1 MSFESQANIETLTYT
16 NSSMKLTETLSSE
29 LHLNNIEIDN
39 IELTQHMVDYIDCY
53 NIRMQNMIIYDIS
66 TTKNLVYMSGSEI
79 DLIENIT
86 IHDIS
91 ATALYIQKSNINTI
105 DKIKI
110 YDVQKC
116 IHAK

>member
-16 NSSMKLTETLSSE
+16 NSSMKLIETLSSE
-29 LHLNNIEIDN
+29 LHLNHIEIDN
-39 IELTQHMVDYIDCY
+39 IELKQHMIDFINCD
-53 NIRMQNMIIYDIS
+53 NVRLQNMITHDIN
-66 TTKNLVYMSGSEI
+66 TTNYLMYMSGSEI

-91 ATALYIQKSNINTI
+91 ATALYIQKSSINII

-110 YDVQKC
+110 YDVQK
-116 IHAK
+116 